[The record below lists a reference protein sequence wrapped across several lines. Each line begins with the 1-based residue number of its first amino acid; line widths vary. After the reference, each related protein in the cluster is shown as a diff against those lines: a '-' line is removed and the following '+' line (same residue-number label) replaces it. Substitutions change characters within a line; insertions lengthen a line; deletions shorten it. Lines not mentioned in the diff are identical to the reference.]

1 MIDVLWDMLNMFL
14 FVYIDDIV
22 IFSETLEEHVQHV
35 QLVLK
40 WIREKQSFVKAEKCE
55 FCTLPF
61 LV

>member
-1 MIDVLWDMLNMFL
+1 MNDVLWDMLNMFL

-22 IFSETLEEHVQHV
+22 IFSETPEEHVQHV

-40 WIREKQSFVKAEKCE
+40 WQCEKQSFVKAEKCE
-55 FCTLPF
+55 FHSLPF

>member
-1 MIDVLWDMLNMFL
+1 MNDVLWDILNMFL

-40 WIREKQSFVKAEKCE
+40 
-55 FCTLPF
+55 
-61 LV
+61 